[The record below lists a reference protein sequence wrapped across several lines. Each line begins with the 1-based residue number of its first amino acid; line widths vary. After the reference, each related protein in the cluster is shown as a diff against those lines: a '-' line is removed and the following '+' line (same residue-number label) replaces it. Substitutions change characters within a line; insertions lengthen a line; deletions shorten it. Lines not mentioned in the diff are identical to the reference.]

1 MFGEPAV
8 ERVCVRRLL
17 RFLLQHSQRRQPLEG
32 HAGVVDASES
42 HTSRA
47 FGAAAAHDSCA
58 LIRLACRA
66 AVLSRPCIRGRASAA
81 WSARVV
87 RHCCAPLCMRD
98 RASAVAEFEAVLIAV
113 RGDRL

>member
-8 ERVCVRRLL
+8 ERVCVRRLM

-47 FGAAAAHDSCA
+47 FGAAAAAHDSCA

-66 AVLSRPCIRGRASAA
+66 AVLSRPC
-81 WSARVV
+81 
-87 RHCCAPLCMRD
+87 
-98 RASAVAEFEAVLIAV
+98 
-113 RGDRL
+113 